1 MFNKY
6 YQDELTYLRD
16 LGREFSEAY
25 PDAAQFIGERGSDP
39 DVERLLEGFSFLTAR
54 IRQKLDDELP
64 EFTHAM
70 IEMFWPHYLRP
81 IPSMS
86 ILKFD
91 PLPQA
96 TKEARFVR
104 KGVELDSLPVDGT
117 ACRFRTAYDTWLAPV
132 TIQSASM
139 RLESPPSLKL
149 RFKLTDGVGP
159 DKIGVDAI
167 RIFLSGEP
175 AVTRAIYL
183 CLRRYVKKVII
194 RPTEGGEPGKQIIL
208 GPDTIKAVG
217 FDQEDSL
224 LPYPKTSF
232 LGYRTLQEYFTF
244 PEKFMFLDL
253 KADRIP
259 ELGQARSFEFL
270 FELNRTP
277 EDMPAIDTTNFNLN
291 CVPIVNLFDH
301 EGDPIRVDHKHAE
314 YKLRPGG
321 NNYRH
326 YDVYTIDNLSGHVK
340 GLAKPREYKPF
351 FGFRHSIQSSSD
363 EGLFFRSRVE
373 ESVTTEGTDVYVSL
387 HTQED
392 AADVPAVETISSDL
406 TCTNR
411 NLASRLRIGDI
422 SVATSSSPEFARFK
436 NLTPPTN
443 TVPPP
448 VGKDI
453 FWRLLSHL
461 SLNYLSLASV
471 DTLRSILQLYHF
483 RTRVDRQAEQA
494 LKRMLDGIKSIEAK
508 PATRM
513 LEGAPI
519 RGISIRMELEEDNFG
534 GEGEIY
540 LFSAMINEF
549 FALYVT
555 LNSFSQLT
563 VKGLKYGEIHQW
575 APRIGTRTIL

>member
-16 LGREFSEAY
+16 LGREFSQAY

-70 IEMFWPHYLRP
+70 LDLFWPHYLRP
-81 IPSMS
+81 IPSMA
-86 ILKFD
+86 ILQFD

-96 TKEARFVR
+96 SKEARKIER
-104 KGVELDSLPVDGT
+104 GVEIDSLPVDGT
-117 ACRFRTAYDTWLAPV
+117 SCRFRTAYETWLAPV
-132 TIQSASM
+132 TIQSVSM
-139 RLESPPSLKL
+139 RLEAPPSLKI
-149 RFKLTDGVGP
+149 RFKLNDGVRP
-159 DKIGVDAI
+159 DKIGVDSI

-175 AVTRAIYL
+175 AVTRSIYL
-183 CLRRYVKKVII
+183 CLRRYVKQVLV
-194 RPTEGGEPGKQIIL
+194 RPTEGGSPGKQITL
-208 GPDTIKAVG
+208 GPDAVQAVG
-217 FDQEDSL
+217 FGADESL

-232 LGYRTLQEYFTF
+232 SGYRTLQEYFTF
-244 PEKFMFLDL
+244 PDKFMFLDL
-253 KADRIP
+253 KADRIR
-259 ELGQARSFEFL
+259 ELGEARAFEFL
-270 FELNRTP
+270 FELSRTP
-277 EDMPAIDTTNFNLN
+277 EDMPAIDTTNFMLN
-291 CVPIVNLFDH
+291 CIPIVNLFKH
-301 EGDPIRVDHKHAE
+301 EGDPIRIDHQRSE

-321 NNYRH
+321 DNYRH
-326 YDVYTIDNLSGHVK
+326 YDVYTIDRLSGHVK
-340 GLAKPREYKPF
+340 GMAKPREYQPF
-351 FGFRHSIQSSSD
+351 FGFRHAIQTST
-363 EGLFFRSRVE
+363 EGGLYFRSRIE

-392 AADVPAVETISSDL
+392 AADVPAVETVSTEL

-422 SVATSSSPEFARFK
+422 SVATSTSPEFARFK

-471 DTLRSILQLYHF
+471 DTLRSVLQLYHF

-494 LKRMLDGIKSIEAK
+494 LKRLLDGIKTVRAE

-513 LEGAPI
+513 LEGAPV
-519 RGISIRMELEEDNFG
+519 RGISIYIELEEDNFG

-540 LFSAMINEF
+540 LFSAMLNEF

-563 VKGLKYGEIHQW
+563 VKGLKFGEIHQW
-575 APRIGTRTIL
+575 PSRIGTRNIL